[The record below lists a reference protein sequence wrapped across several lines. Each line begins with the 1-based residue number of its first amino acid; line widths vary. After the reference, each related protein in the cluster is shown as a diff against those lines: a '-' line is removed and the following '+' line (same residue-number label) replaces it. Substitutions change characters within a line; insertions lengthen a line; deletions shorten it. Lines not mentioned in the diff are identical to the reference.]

1 MGCWCDAGQLEGCW
15 AETWAFVT
23 GKRLSTALAALIR
36 PSRRCLRTWQGKIFF
51 FPPLVFSTEVAVESL
66 AAIRHIAL
74 VTKLLLWKCTGLLAR
89 GCTHKFS
96 TARWQ
101 PAWGLALLTPV
112 TAARAGFRIAL
123 RFKTCAIP
131 GKLIFVAKLKAA

>member
-15 AETWAFVT
+15 AETWASVT
-23 GKRLSTALAALIR
+23 GKRLSTALAALIC
-36 PSRRCLRTWQGKIFF
+36 PSRRARRTRQGKIFF
-51 FPPLVFSTEVAVESL
+51 SPLVFSAEVAVESL
-66 AAIRHIAL
+66 AAVRHIAP

-89 GCTHKFS
+89 GCTRKFS

-131 GKLIFVAKLKAA
+131 GKLIFVAKLKAT